1 MADDDTPTGDDTG
14 KSDDVDLSNLPDTHP
29 LVKAYKATKADLAAT
44 RSKLQGIEDEGKSE
58 LQRLQD
64 SITAKDQE
72 LAELPKTVRKQ
83 AIAFASAA
91 TKAGFLDPEDALVF
105 IDVDLS
111 DSEAVKAAL
120 EDLAERK
127 PHLVSKEKT
136 PKKLP
141 KRPTAKKG
149 DAGEDGDEVD
159 DLKGKER
166 AAAALR
172 QFSSTR

>member
-1 MADDDTPTGDDTG
+1 MADDDTTPDDDTG
-14 KSDDVDLSNLPDTHP
+14 KTDVDPSNLPDSHP
-29 LVKAYKATKADLAAT
+29 LVKAYKATKADLATART
-44 RSKLQGIEDEGKSE
+44 KLQGIEDEGKTE
-58 LQRLQD
+58 IQRLQD

-111 DSEAVKAAL
+111 DPDAVKTAL
-120 EDLAERK
+120 EELAERK
-127 PHLVSKEKT
+127 PHLVSEKKA
-136 PKKLP
+136 PKKLASRP
-141 KRPTAKKG
+141 KAKAGGKG
-149 DAGEDGDEVD
+149 DEDVD
-159 DLKGKER
+159 DDLTGKER

-172 QFSSTR
+172 QFSTTR